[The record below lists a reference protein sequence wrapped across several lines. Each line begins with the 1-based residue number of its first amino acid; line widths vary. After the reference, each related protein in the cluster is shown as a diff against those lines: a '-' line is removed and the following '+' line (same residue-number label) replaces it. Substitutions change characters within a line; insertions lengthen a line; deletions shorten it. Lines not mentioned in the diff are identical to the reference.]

1 MQRINEL
8 SQGRSLAA
16 NIGLVLNNARVGAAA
31 AVDLATRLSATSAT
45 QSSGLGAA
53 AAFSRRAF
61 HTSAAAAPRW
71 QQAQRHTR
79 ALHTAA
85 VACGSGPP
93 VVVGGAVIDV
103 VARASEALILET
115 SNPGVVVQQY
125 GGVGRNVAEAAGRL
139 GAAPELVSVV
149 GTGTAGDAL
158 LTHARSAGVV
168 CSVAECVRC
177 VCMHCRGKG
186 SSLANIVC
194 TSEACSRQHV
204 CLALQ
209 QADLLPT

>member
-1 MQRINEL
+1 M
-8 SQGRSLAA
+8 
-16 NIGLVLNNARVGAAA
+16 LNNARVGAAA

-45 QSSGLGAA
+45 QSPGLGAA
-53 AAFSRRAF
+53 TAFSRRAF
-61 HTSAAAAPRW
+61 HTSAAAPRW

-168 CSVAECVRC
+168 CLVAECVRC
-177 VCMHCRGKG
+177 VCMHCGGEG
-186 SSLANIVC
+186 SSLAHTVC
-194 TSEACSRQHV
+194 TIEACSRQHV
-204 CLALQ
+204 CLAPR
-209 QADLLPT
+209 QADLPPT